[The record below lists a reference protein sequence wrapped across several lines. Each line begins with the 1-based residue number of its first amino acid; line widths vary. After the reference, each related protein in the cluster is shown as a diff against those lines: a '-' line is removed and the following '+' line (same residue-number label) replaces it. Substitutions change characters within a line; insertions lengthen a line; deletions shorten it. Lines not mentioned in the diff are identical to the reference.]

1 MEPSVRIV
9 GRTVVLGGWL
19 VALAVAGRPGWAA
32 VLLGVAL
39 VLVWASPYL
48 LATNRRS
55 PARRPAT
62 PARPLVEPS
71 EAGPGR

>member
-19 VALAVAGRPGWAA
+19 VALAVAGRPAWAA

-55 PARRPAT
+55 PARRPA